1 MLGDGQVRSG
11 RQLADVLGVSRTSVW
26 NQIKILKSL
35 GLPIQA
41 VPGQGYCLAQRVD
54 TLDEEQTLA
63 HLPDRMRRRIGS
75 VDWFDR
81 VDSTSDHLL
90 RHLTGATDRVA
101 ICIAESQSAGRGR
114 RGRSWVSPFG
124 CNIYFSVAYPFAA
137 GVSGLIGLTPALG
150 VALART
156 LTGMGVAGIR
166 VKWPNDLL
174 LEQRKAAGIL
184 VDIRGD
190 AAGPCWAI
198 VGIGVNLAMP
208 GAAGRTVDQP
218 WANIAP
224 RLAPGVTRTECL
236 GRLLSSVLCGLETIE
251 TRGPDSYLVDW
262 PRFDALRGKTVM
274 VDGHGEAIT
283 GVAEGIA
290 GNGMLRVVT
299 QAGERLVMAGE
310 VSVRNVPGTAG

>member
-1 MLGDGQVRSG
+1 M
-11 RQLADVLGVSRTSVW
+11 LGVSRTSVW
-26 NQIKILKSL
+26 NQIKILRSL

-41 VPGQGYCLAQRVD
+41 VPGQGYRLAETVD
-54 TLDEEQTLA
+54 ILDEEQTLA

-81 VDSTSDHLL
+81 VDSTSDQLL
-90 RHLTGATDRVA
+90 RHLAGAKDRAA

-124 CNIYFSVAYPFAA
+124 CNLYFSVAYPFAA
-137 GVSGLIGLTPALG
+137 GVSRLIGLTPALG

-156 LTGMGVAGIR
+156 LTDMGVAGIQ

-236 GRLLSSVLCGLETIE
+236 GRLLCGVLGSLETVD
-251 TRGPDSYLVDW
+251 TRGADPYLTDW
-262 PRFDALRGKTVM
+262 SRFDALRDKQVI
-274 VDGHGEAIT
+274 VDVDGEAIT
-283 GVAEGIA
+283 GVAKGIA

-299 QAGERLVMAGE
+299 HAGERLIMAGE
-310 VSVRNVPGTAG
+310 VSVRNASGSAG